1 MTDFLKI
8 AKSIVVH
15 FAHICAYGV
24 ETVKEYIKLTK
35 MNKPH
40 VWGTDIELLVVAHL
54 LKTCIHF
61 YMTREQKWF
70 VYRPSSLDKAL
81 AIDSAAQ
88 AIYLRHPPFHYD
100 VVLAVRAPLSSNDK
114 TDETKQS
121 ESNSLKRSSSDADNT
136 TPAKKTRTEGQQQ
149 TEERLVW
156 SSLTFHS
163 VDEHWQRLACSLL
176 SIPFACSNK
185 VRQGGAAVV
194 LKHPQNTQNK
204 RGDGNCLFRAFS
216 YLITG
221 NQTHYHGVRL
231 AIVTHMRSIQTFI
244 ISNGYTSVEQYVSET
259 GMNRTSV
266 WGTEIEILTLAHLLR
281 VPRHRPRRHPRTN

>member
-1 MTDFLKI
+1 M
-8 AKSIVVH
+8 
-15 FAHICAYGV
+15 
-24 ETVKEYIKLTK
+24 LT
-35 MNKPH
+35 
-40 VWGTDIELLVVAHL
+40 TLHL
-54 LKTCIHF
+54 
-61 YMTREQKWF
+61 
-70 VYRPSSLDKAL
+70 P
-81 AIDSAAQ
+81 
-88 AIYLRHPPFHYD
+88 
-100 VVLAVRAPLSSNDK
+100 
-114 TDETKQS
+114 
-121 ESNSLKRSSSDADNT
+121 
-136 TPAKKTRTEGQQQ
+136 KKTRTEGQQQ

-194 LKHPQNTQNK
+194 FKCPQNTQNI

-259 GMNRTSV
+259 GMNRMSV
-266 WGTEIEILTLAHLLR
+266 WGTEIEILTLAHLLSTPVLVYAAGNNDWVR
-281 VPRHRPRRHPRTN
+281 YSPSMITTGMHDNVDQKSMYIRHSNSHFDVVLSIR